1 MRAKLLM
8 RGKMLVKSAS
18 IVLILFITA
27 CSSAPV
33 ETQYY
38 LLRQEKA
45 PQTRALV
52 ASEDFAL
59 GKVEIATYIDQPGM
73 VLEVGP
79 GQIHPALHHQ
89 WAEPM
94 RQGVRYFLQREIS
107 AALGKDLFP
116 KALSDADTII
126 EIRVD
131 QLHGT
136 SDGQAVILA
145 YWWLKK
151 DGQIKSP
158 HQFGETSPLARDGY
172 EALAKAERALLR
184 GLAASIAKTLKASS

>member
-1 MRAKLLM
+1 MLL
-8 RGKMLVKSAS
+8 KSAS
-18 IVLILFITA
+18 IVLILFIAA
-27 CSSAPV
+27 CSGAPV
-33 ETQYY
+33 QTQYY
-38 LLRQEKA
+38 LLRQEQA

-52 ASEDFAL
+52 ASTDFAL
-59 GKVEIATYIDQPGM
+59 GNVEIASYIDQPGM

-94 RQGVRYFLQREIS
+94 RQGVRYYLQREIS

-116 KALSDADTII
+116 KALSKANTVI

-136 SDGQAVILA
+136 HDGQAVILA
-145 YWWLKK
+145 YWWLNT
-151 DGQIKSP
+151 DGEITSP
-158 HQFGETSPLARDGY
+158 HQFGETSPLQRDGY
-172 EALAKAERALLR
+172 EALAQAERVLLK
-184 GLAASIAKTLKASS
+184 GLAANIAKTLKASS